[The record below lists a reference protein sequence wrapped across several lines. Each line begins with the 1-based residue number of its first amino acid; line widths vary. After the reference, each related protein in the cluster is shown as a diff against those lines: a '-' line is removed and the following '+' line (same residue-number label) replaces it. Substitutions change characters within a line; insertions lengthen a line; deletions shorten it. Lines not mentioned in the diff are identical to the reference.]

1 MFIWKVP
8 KLLPSKIIVT
18 RLIAEMHWFLLL
30 ISDRVKLIIQRG
42 HNKLLLKQ
50 KKKKKKE
57 FPYLLFPLYLLLDH
71 SVATGTKLLSH
82 VFFKNW
88 PQLSPKSS
96 QKHHGF

>member
-8 KLLPSKIIVT
+8 KLSPSKIIVT
-18 RLIAEMHWFLLL
+18 QLIAEMDWFLLL

-50 KKKKKKE
+50 KK
-57 FPYLLFPLYLLLDH
+57 FPDLVFPLYLLLDH

-88 PQLSPKSS
+88 PQLSPRSS

>member
-50 KKKKKKE
+50 KKKKKKRVSR
-57 FPYLLFPLYLLLDH
+57 FAISFIPITR
-71 SVATGTKLLSH
+71 SLSGYWH
-82 VFFKNW
+82 
-88 PQLSPKSS
+88 
-96 QKHHGF
+96 